1 MAWVLPLKDTPPI
14 SSMMLLVIRALS
26 PAVLI
31 RIPVLWPGFV
41 SEKPSMVTFVAWIVM
56 SGAGLRITPVMVD
69 STNGAAKVRPA
80 TGFPAWAPLRVRDLG
95 IITFSGYTPG
105 ATLIG
110 SQVGSLTAD

>member
-1 MAWVLPLKDTPPI
+1 MAWVLSLKETPPI
-14 SSMMLLVIRALS
+14 SSMMLLVIKALL

-31 RIPVLWPGFV
+31 RIPVDWPGFV
-41 SEKPSMVTFVAWIVM
+41 SEKPSMVTFGAWIVI
-56 SGAGLRITPVMVD
+56 SGNGLRITPVMVD

-95 IITFSGYTPG
+95 TITFSGYTPG

-110 SQVGSLTAD
+110 LQLRSLTAD